1 MAADL
6 AAFRKQFPEFS
17 EQNADDDAVERALA
31 EAIQIHDKKV
41 LATLYVAAHILT
53 VERSIAAGN
62 TGASGAVKA
71 EGAGPFRID
80 YVALAKD
87 GDIRA
92 ELARTQYGARALLL
106 ESRTPRTAI
115 GAMVVG

>member
-6 AAFRKQFPEFS
+6 ASFRKQFPEFT
-17 EQNADDDAVERALA
+17 EAIADNEAVKRALA
-31 EAIQIHDKKV
+31 EAVQIHDRKV

-53 VERSIAAGN
+53 VERSTAAGN
-62 TGASGAVKA
+62 TGARGAVKA
-71 EGAGPFRID
+71 RGAGPFRID

-106 ESRTPRTAI
+106 ESRTARTAI